1 MTTPFSPFLLSS
13 LTRPARSHPPPSH
26 FLLSLS
32 LLRTHTATVPGY
44 WFTVAFADR
53 WGRVPIQFMGFIA
66 MTAMLALLAG
76 IYPVLVPPAGSTR
89 AASPWVFLVL
99 YSVTFFFANFGP
111 NATTFIVPSEVFHT
125 RFRSTLHGVSAAFGK
140 AGAVVGAFG
149 FGQLQLG
156 AGTRVTLTALAV
168 VNFAGMLF
176 TFFIPETKTMHLE
189 AASTVSVSHYGRA
202 VQREPVCPVGG
213 KSNAESH
220 SAALYKKGRDGD

>member
-1 MTTPFSPFLLSS
+1 
-13 LTRPARSHPPPSH
+13 
-26 FLLSLS
+26 
-32 LLRTHTATVPGY
+32 
-44 WFTVAFADR
+44 
-53 WGRVPIQFMGFIA
+53 VPIQFMGFIA